1 MNTALWLSLI
11 VYMVII
17 VGFVVRGAMKTQNV
31 KDYALGSVNFSPYM
45 VGLSMAASMTSA
57 ATFIINP
64 GFVAFYGFSGFLSM
78 AVFLPLGALASLYFL
93 TRGFQKYGQSVK
105 ALSLA
110 QWMGSRYSSKG
121 FALYFGFLSLLLI
134 AFIVLICVGLTS
146 VLSQALD
153 VKPLY
158 ILIGLVVFVFTYMMF
173 GGANSMVYTN
183 TLQGFLK
190 IAIGLILLAS
200 GYELF
205 QGGLFAKLEAI
216 DPVLTKAYNPGS
228 PLFRDFFEVV
238 VCQLIVGVAIVC
250 QPHIL
255 TKSLLLKKP
264 EDTGKYLFSGIVI
277 QAFFF
282 TVVLTGLYARVLFP
296 DLMFNGEALK
306 VDSVMS
312 AYVLKQFSPLLGLI
326 VIVGLVSSGLSTLE
340 GLIQSIS
347 TTITNDILAPV
358 VGKHILESVWVNKLV
373 IVGLAVVSVVISY
386 WQIVSPDL
394 SVGIF
399 AQNGVYGYFSAA
411 FVPVLF
417 GTFMKNPKRLAV
429 VAASLTALVVHFGI
443 YYGRLTPYMQEPVRN
458 PGISTAIAIVVS
470 LGVGLILNKALKR
483 NSQLK

>member
-1 MNTALWLSLI
+1 MNTALWVSLVI
-11 VYMVII
+11 YMGII
-17 VGFVVRGAMKTQNV
+17 VAFVIRGALKTKNV
-31 KDYALGSVNFSPYM
+31 ADYALGSVNFSPYM

-78 AVFLPLGALASLYFL
+78 AVFLPLGALVSLYFL
-93 TRGFQKYGQSVK
+93 TKGFQKYGQSVK

-110 QWMGSRYSSKG
+110 QWMGSRYDSKK

-146 VLSQALD
+146 VLSKALQ
-153 VKPLY
+153 VEPLY
-158 ILIGLVVFVFTYMMF
+158 VLVGLVIFVFTYMMF

-200 GYELF
+200 GYEYF
-205 QGGLFAKLEAI
+205 QGGLFEKLKAI
-216 DPVLTKAYNPGS
+216 SPVLTQPYNPKS

-255 TKSLLLKKP
+255 TKSLLLKSSA
-264 EDTGKYLFSGIVI
+264 DTNKYLFAGILI

-296 DLMFNGEALK
+296 DLTFNGEPLK
-306 VDSVMS
+306 VDLVIS
-312 AYVLKQFSPLLGLI
+312 AYVLEQFSPVLGLI

-358 VGKHILESVWVNKLV
+358 AGKHILESVWVNKLV
-373 IVGLAVVSVVISY
+373 IVGLAVVSIIISY
-386 WQIVSPDL
+386 WQIVSPNL

-417 GTFMKNPKRLAV
+417 GTFMKNPNRTAV
-429 VAASLTALVVHFGI
+429 VVASLTALVVHFGI
-443 YYGRLTPYMQEPVRN
+443 YYGRVGPYMQEPVRN
-458 PGISTAIAIVVS
+458 PGISTAIAIVAS
-470 LGVGLILNKALKR
+470 LTVGLVLNKVLK
-483 NSQLK
+483 NEK

>member
-1 MNTALWLSLI
+1 MNTALWVSLI
-11 VYMVII
+11 VYMGVI
-17 VGFVVRGAMKTQNV
+17 VAFVVRGALKTKNV
-31 KDYALGSVNFSPYM
+31 ADYALGTVNFSPYM

-64 GFVAFYGFSGFLSM
+64 GFVAYYGFSGFLSM
-78 AVFLPLGALASLYFL
+78 AVFLPLGALVSLYFL
-93 TRGFQKYGQSVK
+93 TKGFRKYGKSVK

-110 QWMGSRYSSKG
+110 QWMGSRYNSRG

-146 VLSQALD
+146 VLSKALG
-153 VKPLY
+153 VEPLY
-158 ILIGLVVFVFTYMMF
+158 ILVGLVIFVFTYMMF

-200 GYELF
+200 GYEYF
-205 QGGLFAKLEAI
+205 QGGLFNKLSQI
-216 DPVLTKAYNPGS
+216 DPILTQPFNAES

-238 VCQLIVGVAIVC
+238 VCQLIVGVAIIC

-255 TKSLLLKKP
+255 TKSLLLKQ
-264 EDTGKYLFSGIVI
+264 ESDTNKYLFSGILI

-296 DLMFNGEALK
+296 DLTHNGEPLK
-306 VDSVMS
+306 VDGVMS
-312 AYVLKQFSPLLGLI
+312 AYVLEQFSPVLGLV

-347 TTITNDILAPV
+347 TTLTNDILAPV
-358 VGKHILESVWVNKLV
+358 VGRHILESVWVNKLV
-373 IVGLAVVSVVISY
+373 IVGLAAVSILISY
-386 WQIVSPDL
+386 WQITSPNL

-417 GTFMKNPKRLAV
+417 GTFMKNPNRTAV
-429 VAASLTALVVHFGI
+429 VVASVTALVVHFGI
-443 YYGRLTPYMQEPVRN
+443 YYGRITPYMQDTVRN
-458 PGISTAIAIVVS
+458 PGISTAIALIAS
-470 LGVGLILNKALKR
+470 LCVGLVLNAILKNEK
-483 NSQLK
+483 